1 MSCLKDG
8 KSAASHQANCWS
20 FVFGR
25 EVIDARVL
33 LLWLRTDEGRAA
45 LQACITGQT
54 AHLHPEYVEDVT
66 VPRRVVEGDLDKAVD
81 LLSQALAHRRESER
95 LAGCGCPRHLRP
107 AVRGRAAHI
116 VHSLVARGA
125 FREAVFD
132 LALSGS
138 ST

>member
-95 LAGCGCPRHLRP
+95 LAAAAATPSACSTRKSGAQGPLLSRARRLQ
-107 AVRGRAAHI
+107 RGR
-116 VHSLVARGA
+116 
-125 FREAVFD
+125 FRPSF
-132 LALSGS
+132 SGS